1 MSVQIARTTSMA
13 GGNVRVKDV
22 LIAKA
27 IRGGYNPYCR
37 STDADARRV
46 TDAMRQSAMQV
57 RLPAAR
63 PEKPAAKKPPVREV
77 TPSNTNRT
85 GMPAPHHE
93 VIALENF
100 ELVKRKPTRISFARL
115 ASVMACALILTA
127 IVYGG
132 SQINEESRR
141 YSELN
146 AGLELLQKEN
156 QALELELKEK
166 NDLTVIEDMAKND
179 LGMIKVSSAEQRY
192 LALSGEDGIETYAE
206 EDKNTG
212 FGMNLLNAFGE
223 KITDFLAYLD

>member
-1 MSVQIARTTSMA
+1 M
-13 GGNVRVKDV
+13 
-22 LIAKA
+22 
-27 IRGGYNPYCR
+27 
-37 STDADARRV
+37 
-46 TDAMRQSAMQV
+46 
-57 RLPAAR
+57 
-63 PEKPAAKKPPVREV
+63 

-179 LGMIKVSSAEQRY
+179 LGMIKVSAAEQRY
-192 LALSGEDGIETYAE
+192 LTLSGEDGIKTYAE
-206 EDKNTG
+206 KDKNMG

-223 KITDFLAYLD
+223 KITDLLAYLD

>member
-1 MSVQIARTTSMA
+1 MSAQAARTIAMTDGS
-13 GGNVRVKDV
+13 VRTM

-27 IRGGYNPYCR
+27 IRSGYNPYCR
-37 STDADARRV
+37 STDANARRV
-46 TDAMRQSAMQV
+46 TDAMRESV
-57 RLPAAR
+57 SRVDLPAVRRA
-63 PEKPAAKKPPVREV
+63 KPTAKKPPIRLGK
-77 TPSNTNRT
+77 PSLPGRT

-100 ELVKRKPTRISFARL
+100 ELVKRKPSRISFARL

-132 SQINEESRR
+132 SLINEEARR
-141 YSELN
+141 YTELS
-146 AGLELLQKEN
+146 AGLETLQMEN
-156 QALELELKEK
+156 RALELELSEK
-166 NDLTVIEDMAKND
+166 NDLTLIEDIAKND

-192 LALSGEDGIETYAE
+192 MTLSGEDGITTYAE
-206 EDKNTG
+206 EKKNGG